1 MTTAAAAQ
9 NPRVS
14 RNVVLAGAGLAAIA
28 VIGVIL
34 VFAFVADQRDR
45 DMRAWQTRMGI
56 VADRRFAAV
65 NGWIEAQYG
74 EMRELAENVSLQIYL
89 TELELFSGDA
99 SQVTDEPYFTI
110 SRPLAG
116 RCMRLSS
123 RVAALPPKI
132 ARVSAT
138 LGPSRS

>member
-14 RNVVLAGAGLAAIA
+14 RTVVLAGAGLAAIA

-56 VADRRFAAV
+56 VADSRFAAG

-74 EMRELAENVSLQIYL
+74 EMRSLAENVSLQIYL

-99 SQVTDEPYFTI
+99 SQVTDEP
-110 SRPLAG
+110 A
-116 RCMRLSS
+116 
-123 RVAALPPKI
+123 
-132 ARVSAT
+132 
-138 LGPSRS
+138 